1 MRDSAGIAPD
11 FLARSVDAAI
21 LGARSARHDVA
32 CSEARSA
39 WNDVAVRGSVLIAG
53 ATSDAGKSVIVA
65 GLCRLLARRGVRV
78 APFKAQNMS
87 LNSAVT
93 ADGAEIG
100 RAQAF
105 QAFCAGVEPEAAMN
119 PVLLKPTSEHR
130 SQVIVLGEAVD
141 EVEAGAYG
149 ARAASLLP
157 LVLHA
162 LDELRAVHDV
172 VICEGAGG
180 AAEINLLGR
189 DIVNLPLAAAAGVPA
204 IVVGDIERGGVF
216 ASLYGTWALVPP
228 PLRACVRGFVI
239 NRFRGS
245 AALLADGPALLSARC
260 DGVPVLGVLP
270 FVEGLTV
277 DDEDS
282 VALSSPSWATDG
294 SVLDVAVVRFPRISN
309 VTDVDPL
316 RAEPGVRVRLV
327 SSVAELGNPD
337 LIVVPGTKSTVAD
350 LAWFRSVGLADAV
363 QDSSATVL
371 GICGGYQ
378 MMGSRIDD
386 DVESRAGVVAG
397 LGWLDVTTTFHPK
410 KVVRRRAHGYEIHH
424 GVVSDDS
431 LLHDEGRMLG
441 TSLHGFFEDDGLRH
455 AFLADLAGQ
464 TSWASDVSFAAVR
477 LAQADRLADLLEA
490 NLDLDAVFALIESA
504 G

>member
-1 MRDSAGIAPD
+1 LRDSAGIAPD

-21 LGARSARHDVA
+21 IG
-32 CSEARSA
+32 
-39 WNDVAVRGSVLIAG
+39 AVRGGLLVAG

-93 ADGAEIG
+93 AEGAEIG

-105 QAFCAGVEPEAAMN
+105 QAFCAGVEPEAEMN

-130 SQVIVLGEAVD
+130 SQVIVLGEPVAELD
-141 EVEAGAYG
+141 AGEYG
-149 ARAASLLP
+149 SRTATLLP
-157 LVLHA
+157 LVLDA
-162 LDELRAVHDV
+162 LDDLRDTFDV

-189 DIVNLPLAAAAGVPA
+189 DIVNLPLAVAAELPA
-204 IVVGDIERGGVF
+204 VVVGDIERGGVF
-216 ASLYGTWALVPP
+216 ASLYGTWALLPP
-228 PLRACVRGFVI
+228 PLQSCVRGFVI
-239 NRFRGS
+239 NRLRGD
-245 AALLADGPALLSARC
+245 AALLGDGPALLSSRC
-260 DGVPVLGVLP
+260 GGVPVLGVLP
-270 FVEGLTV
+270 FVDGLSV

-282 VALSSPSWATDG
+282 LALLRSDWSTAGD
-294 SVLDVAVVRFPRISN
+294 VLDVAVVRFPRISN

-327 SSVAELGNPD
+327 SSPADLGNPD
-337 LIVVPGTKSTVAD
+337 LIVLPGTKSTVAD
-350 LAWFRSVGLADAV
+350 LAWFETTGLAVAV
-363 QDSSATVL
+363 RDSSATVL

-378 MMGSRIDD
+378 MMGRRIVD
-386 DVESRAGVVAG
+386 DVESRAGEVTA
-397 LGWLDVTTTFHPK
+397 LGWLDVDTVFQPE

-441 TSLHGFFEDDGLRH
+441 TSLHGFFEDDALRH
-455 AFLADLAGQ
+455 AFLADVAGLDAWG
-464 TSWASDVSFAAVR
+464 TDVRFAEVR
-477 LAQADRLADLLEA
+477 LAQADRLADLLETH
-490 NLDLDAVFALIESA
+490 LDLDAVIALIESA
-504 G
+504 AR